1 MEHLFDLWRAFAIRD
16 RCASHIQ
23 RVVRGF
29 IARSRRDITK
39 AVIQRSVVIQA
50 VTRKAA
56 QRKKYSQLRERR
68 NWAAITIQ
76 VGK

>member
-29 IARSRRDITK
+29 IGRSRRDITK